1 MSGGKYGTAGV
12 GISDPCGFLRSGT
25 CRLSFPGARGIRTA
39 PAIHRETDDE
49 RHGEE
54 DERADGYQP
63 CVGGRAAY
71 GQLRRREK
79 GDDEREEHGQ
89 KPDAPDGPHAGVP
102 ARDAVAA
109 GQVGLRVAQADAR
122 SVHHHIHHQVEPYGQ
137 CAQQEER
144 HAHVVHDDVER
155 REQRDDAALYDEDVD
170 LYAVFVGFC
179 RKQGSTPS

>member
-1 MSGGKYGTAGV
+1 MLGGKYGTAGV

-63 CVGGRAAY
+63 RVGGRAAY

-79 GDDEREEHGQ
+79 VTMNEKSTARNPMPPMAHM
-89 KPDAPDGPHAGVP
+89 P
-102 ARDAVAA
+102 AFPPGTR
-109 GQVGLRVAQADAR
+109 
-122 SVHHHIHHQVEPYGQ
+122 
-137 CAQQEER
+137 
-144 HAHVVHDDVER
+144 
-155 REQRDDAALYDEDVD
+155 
-170 LYAVFVGFC
+170 
-179 RKQGSTPS
+179 